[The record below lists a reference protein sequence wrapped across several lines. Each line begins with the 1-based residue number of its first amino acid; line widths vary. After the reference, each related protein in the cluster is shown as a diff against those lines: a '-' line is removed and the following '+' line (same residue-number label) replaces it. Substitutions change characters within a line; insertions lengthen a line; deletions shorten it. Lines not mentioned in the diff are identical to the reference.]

1 MDLTTRY
8 MGMTL
13 ANPIVPSASPLSEDI
28 DDIRR
33 LEDAGASAVVLH
45 SLFEEQL
52 RQERFELFHHLT
64 QGSESYPEALTYFPE
79 PSEFHLGPEGYLKH
93 IHKAKEAV
101 RIPIIASIN
110 GSTRGGWTEFARQ
123 MQMAGA
129 DAIELNVYGLPT
141 DMDVPGSEV
150 ENICVDILKAV
161 KSSVSIPVAIKL
173 SPYWSSMAN
182 MAKRLDEA
190 GADALVMFNRFY
202 QPDIDLE
209 TLEVHPNVL
218 LSQPQA
224 LRLPLRWV
232 AILHGR
238 VRASLAATSGIHNGE
253 DVIKMLLAGADV
265 TMMCAALLRNGPSH
279 VRSTLDEVTRW
290 MEEREYV
297 SVRQMQGSMSHKH
310 VDNPAA
316 FERVQ
321 YMRALHTVPPFGWR
335 LQP

>member
-13 ANPIVPSASPLSEDI
+13 ANPIVPSASPLSEDV

-33 LEDAGASAVVLH
+33 MEDAGASAVVLY

-64 QGSESYPEALTYFPE
+64 QGAESYAEALSYFPE
-79 PSEFHLGPEGYLKH
+79 SGEFHLGPEGYLRH
-93 IHKAKEAV
+93 IHRAKEAV
-101 RIPIIASIN
+101 GIPIIASIN
-110 GSTRGGWTEFARQ
+110 GSTRGGWTGFARQ
-123 MQMAGA
+123 MQEAGA
-129 DAIELNVYGLPT
+129 NAIELNVYVVPT
-141 DMDVPGSEV
+141 DMDTPGSEV
-150 ENICVDILKAV
+150 ENTCVDILKSV
-161 KSSVSIPVAIKL
+161 KASVSIPVAIKL
-173 SPYWSSMAN
+173 SPYFSSMAN

-190 GADALVMFNRFY
+190 GADALVLFNRFY

-209 TLEVHPNVL
+209 TLEVRPNVL

-232 AILHGR
+232 AILFGKI
-238 VRASLAATSGIHNGE
+238 RASLAATSGIHNGQ
-253 DVIKMLLAGADV
+253 DVIKMLMAGADV

-279 VRSTLDEVTRW
+279 IRTTLDELKRW
-290 MEEREYV
+290 MEEREYE

-310 VDNPAA
+310 VENPAA
-316 FERVQ
+316 FERAQ